1 MIQSVIRLATE
12 SDAYEIN
19 SVSQYLGYSALSDS
33 DVLEKL
39 SELIKSERDEV
50 YVAEYSDKVVGWLH
64 LFYACRLASDNYIE
78 IGGLVVIPDF
88 RGQGLGKQLVQA
100 ACSKRKGKIRVRCND
115 TRIESHK
122 FYERL
127 GFRCNKAQRVFEKRS

>member
-1 MIQSVIRLATE
+1 MMQSVIRLATE

-19 SVSQYLGYSALSDS
+19 GVSLYLGYSALSDS

-39 SELIKSERDEV
+39 SELINSESDEV
-50 YVAEYSDKVVGWLH
+50 YVAEYLDKVVGWLH
-64 LFYACRLASDNYIE
+64 LFYACRLASDNFIE

-88 RGQGLGKQLVQA
+88 RGQGLAKQLVQT
-100 ACSKRKGKIRVRCND
+100 ACSKHQGKIRVRCND

-122 FYERL
+122 FYEQL
-127 GFRCNKAQRVFEKRS
+127 GFCSIKVQRVFEKRS